1 VTPEEAHADESSFLD
16 IGRGKP
22 LLLLRGEDSS
32 ENVWASF
39 APLLAEAM
47 RLIVPNAEASSAE
60 EVEPMLR
67 DARVERFAVLGHG
80 AAGPAAV
87 ELAARDD
94 VDALV
99 LIGAVTSETATE
111 LAEAERRLAER
122 EIPILLLWGED
133 DAVVPAEEA
142 ERLSE
147 RLPTSTL
154 ALIPGAGHD
163 VAETAAATVVP
174 LVFEYLRSR
183 YLGERHGHAERGG
196 PVPVSLIRR
205 PDQN

>member
-1 VTPEEAHADESSFLD
+1 MTQEARADEPAFLE
-16 IGRGKP
+16 IGRGKA

-32 ENVWASF
+32 EGLSASF

-47 RLIVPNAEASSAE
+47 RVVVPKAETSTVK

-67 DARVERFAVLGHG
+67 DADLERFAVLALG

-87 ELAARDD
+87 ELAARDEC
-94 VDALV
+94 DALV
-99 LIGAVTSETATE
+99 LIGAVTSETATDV
-111 LAEAERRLAER
+111 AEAERRLAER

-154 ALIPGAGHD
+154 ALVPGAGHD
-163 VAETAAATVVP
+163 VAETAAVTVVP

-183 YLGERHGHAERGG
+183 YLGERHGHAEDGG
-196 PVPVSLIRR
+196 PVPIALTRR
-205 PDQN
+205 PDQS